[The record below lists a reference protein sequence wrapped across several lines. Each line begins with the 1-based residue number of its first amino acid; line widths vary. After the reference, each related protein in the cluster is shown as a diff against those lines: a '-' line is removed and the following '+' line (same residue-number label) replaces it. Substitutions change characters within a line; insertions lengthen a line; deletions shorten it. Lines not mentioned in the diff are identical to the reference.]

1 MFITNEAARNDL
13 ACQMAMA
20 SYMKQ
25 LQAEEQ
31 RRQEIR
37 QGLRPTPTWSEGG
50 TWNIS
55 DRH

>member
-37 QGLRPTPTWSEGG
+37 QGLRPAPTWSEGG

>member
-1 MFITNEAARNDL
+1 MFITNETARKDL

-25 LQAEEQ
+25 IQAEEQ

-37 QGLRPTPTWSEGG
+37 QGLRPAPSPSTWG
-50 TWNIS
+50 TWNVS